1 LIGYPDISNEV
12 FSPLPVQPK
21 EGELVDQTKKVT
33 LEWSPV
39 GYTNSFSLEVATD
52 TTFNNKIVE
61 EQSLSST
68 IFDLDTVQANTEYFW
83 RVSATNNVG
92 ESEWSQTS
100 SFVTTAPQITLL
112 SPEEGVEWSIGL
124 EYFITWEDNLS
135 EEVVLDLFKGDS
147 LVMMIDTTA
156 STGGYK
162 WNIPLFL
169 DADDDYKIH
178 IKSESN
184 SDINDESTG
193 FFSLA
198 DYSSSIKNDEFASMP
213 RETALLQNFPNPFNS
228 STQITYQIKES
239 GHVVLKLYNTL
250 GAVVATLVDE
260 QLSANS
266 YTVNFDGKGLASGVY
281 LYTLEMNGNL
291 VSTKKMLIVK

>member
-1 LIGYPDISNEV
+1 
-12 FSPLPVQPK
+12 
-21 EGELVDQTKKVT
+21 
-33 LEWSPV
+33 
-39 GYTNSFSLEVATD
+39 
-52 TTFNNKIVE
+52 
-61 EQSLSST
+61 
-68 IFDLDTVQANTEYFW
+68 
-83 RVSATNNVG
+83 
-92 ESEWSQTS
+92 
-100 SFVTTAPQITLL
+100 
-112 SPEEGVEWSIGL
+112 VEWSIGL

-156 STGGYK
+156 STGGFK

-169 DADDDYKIH
+169 DAGDDYKIH
-178 IKSESN
+178 IRSESN
-184 SDINDESTG
+184 SDINDESPG
-193 FFSLA
+193 FFSLVE
-198 DYSSSIKNDEFASMP
+198 YTSSIKDDEFASIP

-228 STQITYQIKES
+228 STRITYQIRES